1 MGFHIHREVEYVYI
15 YYNLTEYAACGV
27 VQDAPLDLSCRGSE
41 KKLSLISSSKFQRCL
56 PCQTCGKS
64 FDRPSLLKRHL
75 RTHTGEKPH
84 GCTVCGKMFSTS
96 SSLNTHVR
104 IHTGERPHECPICG
118 KRFTASSN
126 LYYHRMTHYKEKPHK
141 CNECG
146 RSFPTPGDLR
156 AHGYSH
162 SGNWPMRCLICNRGF
177 CKPGALHHHMQL
189 HTGNRP
195 YRCTTCKKQFCLIS
209 NLRSHER
216 SHDPDMTIGSAV
228 NYSNIESKVSTM
240 SAIRFDDAS
249 KNHLQFPT
257 IYSWTSWIPV
267 HYPK

>member
-1 MGFHIHREVEYVYI
+1 MPVAGNVAVVCCMTFILSENAVLFEH
-15 YYNLTEYAACGV
+15 TCSV
-27 VQDAPLDLSCRGSE
+27 VQDVPLDLSCRSSE
-41 KKLSLISSSKFQRCL
+41 RRTSLLNSSRFQRYL
-56 PCQTCGKS
+56 PCQTCGKN

-84 GCTVCGKMFSTS
+84 GCAVCGKMFSTS

-104 IHTGERPHECPICG
+104 IHTGERPHECPVCG

-162 SGNWPMRCLICNRGF
+162 SGNWPMRCPICNRGF
-177 CKPGALHHHMQL
+177 CKPGALHHHMQV
-189 HTGNRP
+189 HTGVYN
-195 YRCTTCKKQFCLIS
+195 
-209 NLRSHER
+209 NLRQIFDTLR
-216 SHDPDMTIGSAV
+216 LIRR
-228 NYSNIESKVSTM
+228 YKRLLIFKSNDSPLCSIIDEC
-240 SAIRFDDAS
+240 AS
-249 KNHLQFPT
+249 
-257 IYSWTSWIPV
+257 
-267 HYPK
+267 